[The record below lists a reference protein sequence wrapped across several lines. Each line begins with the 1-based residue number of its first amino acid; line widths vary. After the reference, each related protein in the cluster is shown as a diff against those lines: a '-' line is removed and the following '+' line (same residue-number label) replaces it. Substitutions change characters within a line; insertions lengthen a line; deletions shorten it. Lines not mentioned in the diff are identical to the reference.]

1 MSATLPFFFTPPLYL
16 FFSSPLSL
24 HSLHTIGDNVGATAG
39 GVDSGRRRR
48 RRRWRRL
55 ATTTS
60 ATVAST
66 MTQGCGGRVAPESM
80 PPAKSVIAAAV
91 ARRRRALAAPLSLRR
106 CRRARSPVAAA
117 WDATT
122 PSEPSSRRSSLSP
135 PSPPLGTPPPA
146 RNRAPATPLSLS
158 LHCHRRSG
166 RRLASAPPSPASPRR
181 RCPCPPFAEPVD
193 HRSTLPLVDP
203 EPLFLGCGSTIGSE
217 V

>member
-48 RRRWRRL
+48 RRRWQRL

-80 PPAKSVIAAAV
+80 PPPSLVAAELSLLLSLSAV
-91 ARRRRALAAPLSLRR
+91 AGVLGRPSLPLGTPPPPRNRARAAPLSLRR
-106 CRRARSPVAAA
+106 R
-117 WDATT
+117 
-122 PSEPSSRRSSLSP
+122 RRSGRRH
-135 PSPPLGTPPPA
+135 PLGTELPPLLS
-146 RNRAPATPLSLS
+146 LSLS

-181 RCPCPPFAEPVD
+181 RCPCPPLRRACRPPEHPPPRRPRTPFSWMRLH
-193 HRSTLPLVDP
+193 HRL
-203 EPLFLGCGSTIGSE
+203 
-217 V
+217 